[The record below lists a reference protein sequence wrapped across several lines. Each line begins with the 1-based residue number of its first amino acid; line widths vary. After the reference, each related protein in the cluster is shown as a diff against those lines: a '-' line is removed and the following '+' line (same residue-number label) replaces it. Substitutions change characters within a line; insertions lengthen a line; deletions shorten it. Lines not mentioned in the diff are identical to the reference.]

1 MLKMPDLRS
10 QAGTGKECCVEL
22 NLGSAPKHPIFEE
35 NPSFLDGL

>member
-1 MLKMPDLRS
+1 MLKMPDLGCE
-10 QAGTGKECCVEL
+10 AGKGKECYREL